1 MNFALILFLLSI
13 ATGLV
18 WAYDRFFLRR
28 ARITEA
34 ERALATFDAN
44 AGQIDAQARAK
55 EREHLRQT
63 KLRQPAWVEYT
74 GGFFPVIV
82 VVFFLRS
89 FVAEPFRIPSGSMI
103 PTLLVGDLILVNKF
117 AYGIRLPVID
127 QKIIDVGSPQR
138 GDVMVFRYPNDE
150 SENYIKRVVGL
161 PGDTVVYENK
171 RLTINGQAVPT
182 TKLDDYFDGP
192 ELLLK
197 RQYNEHLGNVDHRI
211 INDDR
216 VSTQTQHDN
225 FRFIE
230 RCTYNA
236 LGFRCS
242 VPAGHYFMMGDNRD
256 NSADSRVWGF
266 VPERNI
272 VGKAFFVWM
281 NFSDLSRIGSF
292 K

>member
-13 ATGLV
+13 ATGAV
-18 WAYDRFFLRR
+18 WVYDRFVLRR
-28 ARITEA
+28 ARIAQTEQ
-34 ERALATFDAN
+34 ALATFDAN
-44 AGQIDAQARAK
+44 AAKLDAQARSK
-55 EREHLRQT
+55 EREQLRQT

-82 VVFFLRS
+82 TVFFLRS

-103 PTLLVGDLILVNKF
+103 PTLLIGDLILVNKY

-127 QKIIDVGSPQR
+127 RKIIEVGSPQR
-138 GDVMVFRYPNDE
+138 GDVMVFRFPGNE

-182 TKLDDYFDGP
+182 AKMDDYFDGP
-192 ELLLK
+192 ELQLK
-197 RQYNEHLGNVDHRI
+197 RQYNEHLGDVDHRI
-211 INDDR
+211 ITDERSSPATNHQD
-216 VSTQTQHDN
+216 
-225 FRFIE
+225 FRFGE

-236 LGFRCS
+236 LGFRCT
-242 VPAGHYFMMGDNRD
+242 VPEGHYFMMGDNRD
-256 NSADSRVWGF
+256 NSSDSRVWGF

-272 VGKAFFVWM
+272 VGKAFFIWM
-281 NFSDLSRIGSF
+281 NFGDLSRIGRF
-292 K
+292 Q

>member
-1 MNFALILFLLSI
+1 MNFALILLLLSI
-13 ATGLV
+13 GTGVV
-18 WAYDRFFLRR
+18 WVYDHFVLRR
-28 ARITEA
+28 ARIADA

-44 AGQIDAQARAK
+44 AGQMDAEARAK
-55 EREHLRQT
+55 EREHLRLS
-63 KLRQPAWVEYT
+63 KLQQPGWVEYT
-74 GGFFPVIV
+74 GGFFPVII

-117 AYGIRLPVID
+117 TYGIRLPVID
-127 QKIIDVGSPQR
+127 KKIIEVGSPQR
-138 GDVMVFRYPNDE
+138 GDVMVFRYPEDE

-171 RLTINGQAVPT
+171 RLTINGQPVSVA
-182 TKLDDYFDGP
+182 KMDDYFDGP
-192 ELLLK
+192 ELQLK

-211 INDDR
+211 INDDGAPTGTR
-216 VSTQTQHDN
+216 HEN
-225 FRFIE
+225 FRFVD
-230 RCTYNA
+230 RCTYND
-236 LGFRCS
+236 LGFRCT

-256 NSADSRVWGF
+256 NSSDSRVWGF
-266 VPERNI
+266 VPEGNI